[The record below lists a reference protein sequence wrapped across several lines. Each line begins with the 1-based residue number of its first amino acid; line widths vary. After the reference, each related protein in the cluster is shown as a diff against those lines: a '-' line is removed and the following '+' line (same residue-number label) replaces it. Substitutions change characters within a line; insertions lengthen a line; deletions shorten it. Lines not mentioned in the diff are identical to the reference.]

1 MTRQDHW
8 NRVGEG
14 EGEWVWELCDMVSV
28 NIIINILGHINV
40 QRNVH
45 DTQYKYSISLY
56 LHFSKCIIN
65 YNIRLNLT
73 ITSAMSQCIHAAL
86 AMD

>member
-14 EGEWVWELCDMVSV
+14 EAERVREFCDMVSV
-28 NIIINILGHINV
+28 NIIINILVHINL
-40 QRNVH
+40 H

-56 LHFSKCIIN
+56 LHFSK
-65 YNIRLNLT
+65 
-73 ITSAMSQCIHAAL
+73 
-86 AMD
+86 

>member
-1 MTRQDHW
+1 MPRQDHW
-8 NRVGEG
+8 NKVGER
-14 EGEWVWELCDMVSV
+14 EGERVWELCDMVSV
-28 NIIINILGHINV
+28 NIIINILVHINV
-40 QRNVH
+40 HDVH
-45 DTQYKYSISLY
+45 DIQDKQSISLY

-65 YNIRLNLT
+65 YNIRLNIT